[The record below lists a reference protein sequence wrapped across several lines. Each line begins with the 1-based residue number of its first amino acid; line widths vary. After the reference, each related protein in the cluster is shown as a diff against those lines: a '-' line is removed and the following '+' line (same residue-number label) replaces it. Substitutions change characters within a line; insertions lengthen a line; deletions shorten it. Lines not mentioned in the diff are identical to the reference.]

1 MATYRVSTFV
11 AAPPERVFDTWTDP
25 DRFTEWIGGVTRV
38 TDRVGSTG
46 QAGSSYTVWFG
57 RMASPTEVIA
67 AEKPRHLRT
76 TFGNA
81 ILKGESDVTFTPESG
96 GTRIQ
101 QVFETRGFVSTVVG
115 RLFATGSYR
124 GSFRG
129 ELETFR
135 AMVECD
141 SPRADGM

>member
-11 AAPPERVFDTWTDP
+11 AVPPERVFEAWTDP

-38 TDRVGSTG
+38 TDRVGSTD

-57 RMASPTEVIA
+57 RMASPTVVIA
-67 AEKPRHLRT
+67 AERPRHIRT
-76 TFGNA
+76 KFGNA
-81 ILKGESDVTFTPESG
+81 ILKGESDVTFTPEGG

-101 QVFETRGFVSTVVG
+101 QVFETRGLVATVVG

-124 GSFRG
+124 GSFRA

-135 AMVECD
+135 AMVERD
-141 SPRADGM
+141 SPQADGN